1 MRISQNPPTLLGVGW
16 RRRVFIPAPFFLWS
30 ICGVGV
36 KLQKESSRV
45 KFEAATPADGRH
57 SMESV
62 LLFLNVVLLQS
73 VEIGIFQKERSRVQV
88 GICHKSM
95 YCRRSNSSM
104 ESVILSH
111 LCDTFFAV
119 TIYFTLRSRNY
130 GPSQRI
136 GTTYFI
142 RKIVSS
148 PSV

>member
-1 MRISQNPPTLLGVGW
+1 MTHFR
-16 RRRVFIPAPFFLWS
+16 
-30 ICGVGV
+30 VGV
-36 KLQKESSRV
+36 KLQTESCRV

-57 SMESV
+57 PMESV

-95 YCRRSNSSM
+95 NCRRSNSSM

-119 TIYFTLRSRNY
+119 SIYFTLRSRY
-130 GPSQRI
+130 HGIFHAKDS
-136 GTTYFI
+136 FI
-142 RKIVSS
+142 TFSFG
-148 PSV
+148 